1 MMTMA
6 RVMETLHILS
16 KVIEISEEKKKEML
30 VKYSLMSDKEIIKDL
45 SQTAYRILGDD
56 PILYDYTLMV
66 IRNINPEICPPV
78 AKMKEILNKMFTNE
92 VEGNMSLEE
101 IIN

>member
-30 VKYSLMSDKEIIKDL
+30 LKYSRMEDKEIIKDL
-45 SQTAYRILGDD
+45 SQTA
-56 PILYDYTLMV
+56 
-66 IRNINPEICPPV
+66 
-78 AKMKEILNKMFTNE
+78 
-92 VEGNMSLEE
+92 
-101 IIN
+101 